1 MVEGISTRLSKRKGR
16 TGTIH
21 SLRAATDKGKS
32 REQSRSFLYP
42 PGGCAV
48 LEIGCRRPTI
58 SHTYTP
64 TIFSCVFFGKQSE
77 CKQNASNFD
86 DVLMTVQRLDSG

>member
-1 MVEGISTRLSKRKGR
+1 MRRKPRKLILPKNNPGISVVYEKRKSGNNAR
-16 TGTIH
+16 YIALEPPQTIE
-21 SLRAATDKGKS
+21 RAGS
-32 REQSRSFLYP
+32 NPGFFYP

-64 TIFSCVFFGKQSE
+64 AIFSCVFFG
-77 CKQNASNFD
+77 SN
-86 DVLMTVQRLDSG
+86 